1 MKTDLEPRQYWGVFT
16 LLVAAMLTGL
26 NVLGAYVND
35 LSVSVAYQ
43 PKTATGLAAGY
54 PFEAGSFRQV
64 YRPIC
69 SGLRGPA
76 GAAIHGD

>member
-16 LLVAAMLTGL
+16 LLVAAMLTCL

-35 LSVSVAYQ
+35 LSVSVA
-43 PKTATGLAAGY
+43 KTVTGLAAGY